1 MVYIL
6 YGHFVLLDI
15 NKNRFLPSRL
25 VLTTGIMGIEK
36 VTSSPYW
43 RMGGFVPNLCCHL
56 KGNIWEINGGLC
68 HFGVIAQGLDR

>member
-25 VLTTGIMGIEK
+25 VLTTGIMGTEK
-36 VTSSPYW
+36 SPLL
-43 RMGGFVPNLCCHL
+43 RIGE
-56 KGNIWEINGGLC
+56 WEDLSPIYVAILRETYGKLMVDY
-68 HFGVIAQGLDR
+68 VILG